1 MAPPALRLPRPTV
14 RLRLTLLY
22 AGVFLLAGAA
32 LLTVSYMLVRNN
44 LTADHVD
51 IGVSPTSEEL
61 RRAIQHEVADDALHR
76 LRVQYAIALAAM
88 TALSVLLGWLV
99 AGRALRS
106 LQDITAA
113 ARRVSQDNLDERIAL
128 QGPRDELKELA
139 DTFDAMLERLQA
151 AFASQRRF
159 VANASHELRTPLSVM
174 RTELEVTLADPH
186 ASNAELRTMAETVHD
201 ALNRTERL
209 LQALLTLARSEG
221 AVTRHDPLDLATA
234 ARLALEHTARDAQ
247 AAELDVAADLHPAPV
262 RGDRR
267 LLERLVANLVENA
280 VAHNRPG
287 GRVSVSTAT
296 RDGHSVVEV
305 VNDGDVLDPAT
316 LPRLLEPFQ
325 RSDRGARG
333 DGAGLG
339 LSIVRSVAGAHG
351 GDVTLAA
358 CTNGGLRAT
367 VTLPRGEPTTHTDPS
382 HYPGERAHA

>member
-1 MAPPALRLPRPTV
+1 MPRPTV

-22 AGVFLLAGAA
+22 AGVFLLTGAA
-32 LLTVSYMLVRNN
+32 LLTVSYILVRNN
-44 LTADHVD
+44 VTANQVGDGTVAD
-51 IGVSPTSEEL
+51 EV
-61 RRAIQHEVADDALHR
+61 RRAIQREVADDALHR
-76 LRVQYAIALAAM
+76 LRLQYGLALMAM
-88 TALSVLLGWLV
+88 TALSVLLGWIV

-106 LQDITAA
+106 LQDITAT

-139 DTFDAMLERLQA
+139 DTFDAMLERLQS

-174 RTELEVTLADPH
+174 RTELEVTLADPQ
-186 ASNAELRTMAETVHD
+186 ASTAELRTMAETVHE
-201 ALNRTERL
+201 ALDRTERL
-209 LQALLTLARSEG
+209 VQALLTLARSEG
-221 AVTRHDPLDLATA
+221 AVTRRDPVDLASA

-247 AAELDVAADLHPAPV
+247 TAELEVAADLHAAPV

-280 VAHNRPG
+280 VGHNRRG
-287 GRVSVSTAT
+287 GRVSVSTTT

-305 VNDGDVLDPAT
+305 VNDGEMLDPAT

-325 RSDRGARG
+325 RIDRGARG

-339 LSIVRSVAGAHG
+339 LSIVRSVAQAHG
-351 GDVTLAA
+351 GHITLAA
-358 CTNGGLRAT
+358 GSNGGLRAT
-367 VTLPRGEPTTHTDPS
+367 VTLPRGEPTDQTDPS
-382 HYPGERAHA
+382 RYSRERAHA